1 MTIKIKPSRK
11 GTFTRWAKS
20 QGKTKNGKI
29 TAKAIT
35 AGKKSRS
42 RSERQN
48 PAIRKKAVFAQ
59 NARKWA
65 KRRGK

>member
-35 AGKKSRS
+35 AGKKSK
-42 RSERQN
+42 N

-65 KRRGK
+65 RNRKK